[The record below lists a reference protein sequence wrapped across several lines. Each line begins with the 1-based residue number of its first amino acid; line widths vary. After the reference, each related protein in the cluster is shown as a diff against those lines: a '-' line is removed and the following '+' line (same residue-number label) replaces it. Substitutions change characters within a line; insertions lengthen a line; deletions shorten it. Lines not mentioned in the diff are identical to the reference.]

1 MTETVRIFVA
11 ATPAEWLPM
20 RVLEFSIKENTH
32 SDVDLRALYTFD
44 RQYGVPKERRNRPR
58 TPFSFQRFLIPEICG
73 FAGRAIYMDAD
84 MQVFKDIRGLWSV
97 PLEGNSIQTVRPADD
112 GRKGQFSVMLLDCAV
127 LDWNIDEIV
136 TSLDRGDLTYEQ
148 LMYDMRVA
156 PSIGKSISSNWNCLE
171 RFDQSTCLL
180 HYTDMDTQPWVSLGN
195 PLGALWIQVLERAV
209 KAGFIS
215 LTEVRR
221 EVDAGHVRPSLLN
234 QLELGVVDA
243 QQLPKSVKALDAGF
257 VPPYKGLNAVNASP
271 WISPVGFLRAMVRE
285 IWIRSKKLRALV
297 RP

>member
-32 SDVDLRALYTFD
+32 SDVDIRALYTYN
-44 RQYGVPKERRNRPR
+44 RQYGVPKDRRNRPR
-58 TPFSFQRFLIPEICG
+58 TPFSFQRLLIPELCG
-73 FAGRAIYMDAD
+73 FAGRAIYMDVD
-84 MQVFKDIRGLWSV
+84 MQVFKDIQGLWSV

-136 TSLDRGDLTYEQ
+136 TGLDRGDLTYEQ

-156 PSIGKSISSNWNCLE
+156 PSIGRSISSNWNCLE

-180 HYTDMDTQPWVSLGN
+180 HYTDMDTQPWVSLKN
-195 PLGALWIQVLERAV
+195 PLGALWIQALERAV
-209 KAGFIS
+209 AIGFIT
-215 LTEVRR
+215 LEEVQR
-221 EVDAGHVRPSLLN
+221 EIAAGHVRPSLLS
-234 QLELGVVDA
+234 QLELGLTDA
-243 QQLPKSVKALDAGF
+243 QQLPKSVKALDVGF
-257 VPPYKGLNAVNASP
+257 VPPYKSLNAANARP
-271 WISPVGFLRAMVRE
+271 WTSLLGFVSAIVRKFRSGLRGL
-285 IWIRSKKLRALV
+285 WS
-297 RP
+297 